1 MANPPPN
8 NYANGTTQSE
18 AFFLEDDFRRPSVG
32 KERKVSLGAKEL
44 GENGGHNSADDLL
57 EAMGY
62 TAELVRSRS
71 TLQVAFMSFVLAA
84 IPYGLATTLYYP
96 IAGGGPANII
106 WGWVAVS
113 SIILCVASSLGE
125 ITSVYPTSGGVY
137 YQTFMLAAPSYRLIM
152 SWICGWA
159 FVVGNITITLAVNF
173 GTTLFFAACINVFE
187 TEPEVGIFA
196 AEPYQIYLIF
206 FAITLLCNAVSALG
220 NKWLPYLD
228 TFAIFWTFAG
238 LICIVVCVLTIARNG
253 RHDAAYVF
261 GEFDPSNSGWPA
273 GWSFCVGLLHAAY
286 ATSSTGMIISMCE
299 EVQQPATQVP
309 RAMVGTIVLNTI
321 AGLVFLIPLVFV
333 LPNQTDLFNLVSA
346 QPTPVIIK
354 SAIGSSGGTIALL
367 IPLLVL
373 AIFCGIGCTTATSR
387 CTWAFARDGAI
398 PGSKWWKQVNTKL
411 DVPLNAM
418 MMTMVVQLVLGLI
431 YFGSSAAFNAF
442 SGVGVICLTMSY
454 ACPILVNVITR
465 RKQVADGNFYLGK
478 LGWFCNIVSI
488 GWSALALPLFCM
500 PTFIPV
506 VPEYMNYASVVFF
519 AFFVVATG
527 WYFVWGKQNYR
538 GPPTHTDAI
547 LEARRASM
555 AVGGNRDNKLGM
567 AGKNDGVV
575 FRN

>member
-1 MANPPPN
+1 MADPAAGSIHA
-8 NYANGTTQSE
+8 YGTQSD
-18 AFFLEDDFRRPSVG
+18 AFAAENDLHRRSVG
-32 KERKVSLGAKEL
+32 KEDRKFSLDGKHL
-44 GENGGHNSADDLL
+44 GEDGDRNSADELL
-57 EAMGY
+57 AAMGY
-62 TAELVRSRS
+62 KAELLRSRS
-71 TLQVAFMSFVLAA
+71 TLQVAFMSFVLAS

-96 IAGGGPANII
+96 IVGGGPANII
-106 WGWVAVS
+106 WGWVTVS
-113 SIILCVASSLGE
+113 LIILCVAASLGE

-137 YQTFMLAAPSYRLIM
+137 YQTFMLAAPSYRLII

-159 FVVGNITITLAVNF
+159 FVVGNVTITLAVNF
-173 GTTLFFAACINVFE
+173 GTTLFFVACINVFE

-220 NKWLPYLD
+220 NKWLPWLD

-238 LICIVVCVLTIARNG
+238 LICIVVCVLAIAKNG

-299 EVQQPATQVP
+299 EVRQPATQVP
-309 RAMVGTIVLNTI
+309 KAMVATIVLNTI

-333 LPNQTDLFNLVSA
+333 MPDQATLAALVSA

-373 AIFCGIGCTTATSR
+373 ALFCGIGCTTASSR

-398 PGSKWWKQVNTKL
+398 PGARWWKQVNEKL

-418 MMTMVVQLVLGLI
+418 MMIMVVELVLGLI

-442 SGVGVICLTMSY
+442 SGVGVICLTLSY
-454 ACPILVNVITR
+454 ACPIFVNMITGR
-465 RKQVADGNFYLGK
+465 TQVAEGDFHLGK

-500 PTFIPV
+500 PTAIPV
-506 VPEYMNYASVVFF
+506 VPEFMNYASVVFF
-519 AFFVVATG
+519 AFFVVASA
-527 WYFVWGKQNYR
+527 WYFVWGKKNYQ
-538 GPPTHTDAI
+538 GPPTHDEAVV
-547 LEARRASM
+547 LEARRASVM
-555 AVGGNRDNKLGM
+555 NYPDKR
-567 AGKNDGVV
+567 
-575 FRN
+575 

>member
-1 MANPPPN
+1 MADPLHSNHAPGLQPD
-8 NYANGTTQSE
+8 
-18 AFFLEDDFRRPSVG
+18 AFTAGSDFHRPSVA
-32 KERKVSLGAKEL
+32 KERNLSLGTKQL
-44 GENGGHNSADDLL
+44 GEDGGHNSADDLL

-62 TAELVRSRS
+62 QAELTRSRS
-71 TLQVAFMSFVLAA
+71 TLQVAFMSFVLAS

-96 IAGGGPANII
+96 LAGGGPVNII
-106 WGWVAVS
+106 WGWLLVS
-113 SIILCVASSLGE
+113 LIILCVAASLGE

-187 TEPEVGIFA
+187 SEPEVGIFA
-196 AEPYQIYLIF
+196 AEPYQVYLIF
-206 FAITLLCNAVSALG
+206 LAITLLCNVVSALG
-220 NKWLPYLD
+220 NRWLPWLD

-238 LICIVVCVLTIARNG
+238 LICIVVCVLAIAKNG

-261 GEFDPSNSGWPA
+261 GEFDPSYSGWPA

-309 RAMVGTIVLNTI
+309 KAMVGTIVLNTI

-333 LPNQTDLFNLVSA
+333 LPDQAELAGLLSA

-354 SAIGSSGGTIALL
+354 SAIGSSGGSIALL
-367 IPLLVL
+367 LPLLVL
-373 AIFCGIGCTTATSR
+373 ALFCGIGCTTASSR

-398 PGSKWWKQVNTKL
+398 PGSKWWKQVNGKL

-418 MMTMVVQLVLGLI
+418 MMIMVVELALGLI

-442 SGVGVICLTMSY
+442 SGVGVICLTLSY
-454 ACPILVNVITR
+454 ACPIFVNLITGR
-465 RKQVADGNFYLGK
+465 QQVAEGNFYLGK
-478 LGWFCNIVSI
+478 LGWLCNVVSI
-488 GWSALALPLFCM
+488 CWSALALPLFCM
-500 PTFIPV
+500 PTAIPV
-506 VPEYMNYASVVFF
+506 VPDYMNYASVVFF
-519 AFFVVATG
+519 AFFVVATA
-527 WYFVWGKQNYR
+527 WYFVWGKKNYC
-538 GPPTHTDAI
+538 GPPTHDENVV
-547 LEARRASM
+547 LEARRASV
-555 AVGGNRDNKLGM
+555 AVGHEEKL
-567 AGKNDGVV
+567 
-575 FRN
+575 RY

>member
-1 MANPPPN
+1 MADPLPSNHA
-8 NYANGTTQSE
+8 YGAQSD
-18 AFFLEDDFRRPSVG
+18 AFAAESHLHRRSVA
-32 KERKVSLGAKEL
+32 KERNLSLSGKQL

-62 TAELVRSRS
+62 QAQLLRSRS

-96 IAGGGPANII
+96 LAGGGPVNII
-106 WGWVAVS
+106 WGWFAVS
-113 SIILCVASSLGE
+113 VIVLCVAASLGE

-187 TEPEVGIFA
+187 SEPGVGIFA
-196 AEPYQIYLIF
+196 AETWQVYLIF

-220 NKWLPYLD
+220 NRWLPWLD
-228 TFAIFWTFAG
+228 TFAIYWTFAG
-238 LICIVVCVLTIARNG
+238 LICIVVCVLAIAKNG

-261 GEFDPSNSGWPA
+261 GEFDPSYSGWPA

-309 RAMVGTIVLNTI
+309 KAMVVTIVLNTI

-333 LPNQTDLFNLVSA
+333 LPNQADLAALVSA

-354 SAIGSSGGTIALL
+354 SAIGSPGGSIALL
-367 IPLLVL
+367 VPLLVL
-373 AIFCGIGCTTATSR
+373 ALFCGIGCTTASSR

-398 PGSKWWKQVNTKL
+398 PGSKWWKQVNEKL

-418 MMTMVVQLVLGLI
+418 MMIMVVELALGLI

-454 ACPILVNVITR
+454 ACPILVNLITC
-465 RKQVADGNFYLGK
+465 RKQVAEGNFYLGK
-478 LGWFCNIVSI
+478 LGWFCNVVSI

-500 PTFIPV
+500 PTAIPV

-519 AFFVVATG
+519 AFFVVATA
-527 WYFVWGKQNYR
+527 WYFVWGKKNYQ
-538 GPPTHTDAI
+538 GPPMHDEDTVLA
-547 LEARRASM
+547 ARRASS
-555 AVGGNRDNKLGM
+555 
-567 AGKNDGVV
+567 VV
-575 FRN
+575 SHQQTMRY

>member
-1 MANPPPN
+1 MANPLPN
-8 NYANGTTQSE
+8 KDTYATQSD
-18 AFFLEDDFRRPSVG
+18 AFAAENHLHSRNIG
-32 KERKVSLGAKEL
+32 KERNLSLGAKPL
-44 GENGGHNSADDLL
+44 GDDGGHNSADDLL

-62 TAELVRSRS
+62 KAELTRSRS
-71 TLQVAFMSFVLAA
+71 TLQVAFMSFVLAS

-96 IAGGGPANII
+96 LVGGGPADII
-106 WGWVAVS
+106 WGWVTVS
-113 SIILCVASSLGE
+113 LIILCVAASLGE

-206 FAITLLCNAVSALG
+206 FAITILCNVVSALG

-238 LICIVVCVLTIARNG
+238 LICIVVCVLAIAKNG
-253 RHDAAYVF
+253 RNDAAYVF

-309 RAMVGTIVLNTI
+309 KAMVGTIVLNTI
-321 AGLVFLIPLVFV
+321 AGLIFLIPLVFV
-333 LPNQTDLFNLVSA
+333 MPDQAELAALVSA

-367 IPLLVL
+367 LPLLVL
-373 AIFCGIGCTTATSR
+373 ALFCGIGCTTASSR

-398 PGSKWWKQVNTKL
+398 PGSKWWKQVNPKL

-418 MMTMVVQLVLGLI
+418 MMIMVVELALGLI

-442 SGVGVICLTMSY
+442 SGVGVICLTLSY
-454 ACPILVNVITR
+454 ACPILMNVITG
-465 RKQVADGNFYLGK
+465 RKQIALGNFHLGK
-478 LGWFCNIVSI
+478 LGWFCNIVALC
-488 GWSALALPLFCM
+488 WSALALPLFCM
-500 PTFIPV
+500 PTAIPV

-519 AFFVVATG
+519 AFFVVATA
-527 WYFVWGKQNYR
+527 WYFVWGKKNYQ
-538 GPPTHTDAI
+538 GPPTHEDAV
-547 LEARRASM
+547 LEARRAS
-555 AVGGNRDNKLGM
+555 VISHGGK
-567 AGKNDGVV
+567 AQ
-575 FRN
+575 F

>member
-1 MANPPPN
+1 MATPVLCHDVHD
-8 NYANGTTQSE
+8 AQSD
-18 AFFLEDDFRRPSVG
+18 AFAAENDLHRRSVG
-32 KERKVSLGAKEL
+32 KDRKISLGANSL
-44 GENGGHNSADDLL
+44 GEDGGRNSADDLL

-62 TAELVRSRS
+62 KAELLRSRS

-96 IAGGGPANII
+96 LVGGGPVDII

-113 SIILCVASSLGE
+113 LIILCVAASLGE

-187 TEPEVGIFA
+187 TEPEVGIFEA
-196 AEPYQIYLIF
+196 KPYQIWLIF
-206 FAITLLCNAVSALG
+206 VGITLLCNAVAALG

-238 LICIVVCVLTIARNG
+238 LICIAVCVLAIAKKG

-261 GEFDPSNSGWPA
+261 GEFDPSNSGWVP

-299 EVQQPATQVP
+299 EVRQPATQVP
-309 RAMVGTIVLNTI
+309 KAMVATIVLNTI
-321 AGLVFLIPLVFV
+321 AGLIFLIPLVFV
-333 LPNQTDLFNLVSA
+333 MPNQADLVALVSA

-367 IPLLVL
+367 LPLLVL
-373 AIFCGIGCTTATSR
+373 ALFCGIGCTTASSR

-398 PGSKWWKQVNTKL
+398 PGSRWWKQINPKL

-418 MMTMVVQLVLGLI
+418 MMIMVVELVLGLI
-431 YFGSSAAFNAF
+431 YFGSTAAFNAF
-442 SGVGVICLTMSY
+442 SGVGVICLTLSY
-454 ACPILVNVITR
+454 ACPILINLITG
-465 RKQVADGNFYLGK
+465 RKQVAAGNFFLGK
-478 LGWFCNIVSI
+478 LGWFCNIV
-488 GWSALALPLFCM
+488 
-500 PTFIPV
+500 
-506 VPEYMNYASVVFF
+506 
-519 AFFVVATG
+519 
-527 WYFVWGKQNYR
+527 
-538 GPPTHTDAI
+538 
-547 LEARRASM
+547 
-555 AVGGNRDNKLGM
+555 AVCKYLT
-567 AGKNDGVV
+567 V
-575 FRN
+575 